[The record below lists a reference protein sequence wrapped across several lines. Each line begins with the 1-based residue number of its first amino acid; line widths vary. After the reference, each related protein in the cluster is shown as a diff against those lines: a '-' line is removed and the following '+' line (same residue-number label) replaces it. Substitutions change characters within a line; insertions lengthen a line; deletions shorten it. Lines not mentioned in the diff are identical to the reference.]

1 MKDIVESL
9 AGLGGLGQVELALIT
24 LVILVPAF
32 RWTVR
37 VLQGVV
43 ADEQMPLRIWVRCLI
58 LVVAIVFAIAIMLAV
73 VVAMYG
79 LVR

>member
-32 RWTVR
+32 RQTVR
-37 VLQGVV
+37 VLQEVV
-43 ADEQMPLRIWVRCLI
+43 ADEQLPLRRLVRCLI
-58 LVVAIVFAIAIMLAV
+58 LPVAIVFALAIMLAV
-73 VVAMYG
+73 AIAIYG
-79 LVR
+79 LLR